1 LPCSWG
7 YAEIGSRL
15 AAKGLPPVAH
25 YAKWIQTYASGE
37 YQEIV
42 DWLRSLFDEAVGDA
56 AGLGR
61 ARLQEVF
68 DTSSRWEYL
77 FWEMAWKMEGWP
89 V

>member
-1 LPCSWG
+1 M
-7 YAEIGSRL
+7 AR
-15 AAKGLPPVAH
+15 GLPPVAH
-25 YAKWIQTYASGE
+25 YAKWIQTYASAE

-42 DWLRSLFDEAVGDA
+42 GWLRTLFDEAAEDA
-56 AGLGR
+56 GGALRG
-61 ARLQEVF
+61 RLQEIF